1 MATYFSPSLGT
12 GIAAGSAQRA
22 DLMSK
27 LQSNHDTMVTAEK
40 ARIQY
45 MRDEEARRG
54 LMDQEYQTDGM
65 PKGQAPV
72 PVAGLPAQAP
82 AATVATTPV
91 PDASRNQYIA
101 RNVTPQV
108 APNQSNAESKRLASK
123 APPKPGIL
131 EQVAAVTTMPG
142 ALAVGPSQYM
152 TDADR
157 FAELKRLNPSATTGG
172 NESMAEARRVNA
184 NPVPAA
190 SARAPAVDAQS
201 AIGRVLGREGG
212 FVNDPNDRGGATNFG
227 ISSRAY
233 PNIDVSKLTKDQ
245 AAAIYKRDYW
255 DAINADS
262 LPANVRELAFDA
274 AVNHG
279 VKWTKDA
286 LAASGGDPAK
296 FLQMRRD
303 RYQSIVAADKTQA
316 KFLDGWMNRLNEFGQ
331 APMAQAPAAAPTQT
345 AGAPATTPTQTAA
358 APASAAPATMFSREN
373 IANTA
378 AQTGEELR
386 YAQMQLAEINRQL
399 KFAPD
404 RATAQQLADAANKL
418 RFGARNAIYRD
429 AAVRAASGNEDAM
442 ASLAQVA
449 GVQYALTPQ
458 GYVEAALEPTSGQY
472 RAVSQPMSRE
482 DFVNNLYSVAS
493 GAAAKQAELANAQ
506 AIKTRAEMQV
516 NQQKFGQDLQL
527 EVLKGEQA
535 LQKLIMEAKVNPKES
550 KITISSYDGKAY
562 VTNKDGVFMVEP
574 GRPVNGIP
582 TEPTLVPIPAS
593 AMPSY

>member
-1 MATYFSPSLGT
+1 
-12 GIAAGSAQRA
+12 
-22 DLMSK
+22 
-27 LQSNHDTMVTAEK
+27 
-40 ARIQY
+40 
-45 MRDEEARRG
+45 
-54 LMDQEYQTDGM
+54 
-65 PKGQAPV
+65 
-72 PVAGLPAQAP
+72 
-82 AATVATTPV
+82 
-91 PDASRNQYIA
+91 
-101 RNVTPQV
+101 
-108 APNQSNAESKRLASK
+108 
-123 APPKPGIL
+123 
-131 EQVAAVTTMPG
+131 
-142 ALAVGPSQYM
+142 
-152 TDADR
+152 
-157 FAELKRLNPSATTGG
+157 
-172 NESMAEARRVNA
+172 MAEARRVNA
-184 NPVPAA
+184 NQVPAA
-190 SARAPAVDAQS
+190 TEAAPRAVDAQS

-212 FVNDPNDRGGATNFG
+212 FVDDPVDRGGKTKFG
-227 ISSRAY
+227 ISQRAY
-233 PNIDVSKLTKDQ
+233 PKLDIANLTEQQ

-262 LPANVRELAFDA
+262 LPEGIRELAFDA
-274 AVNHG
+274 AVNQG
-279 VKWTKDA
+279 VQWTKDA

-316 KFLDGWMNRLNEFGQ
+316 KFLNGWMNRLNEFGQ
-331 APMAQAPAAAPTQT
+331 APMAQAPAAAPTQP

-404 RATAQQLADAANKL
+404 RATAQQLTDAANKL

-429 AAVRAASGNEDAM
+429 AAVRAASGDEDAM

-506 AIKTRAEMQV
+506 AIKTRGEMQV

-527 EVLKGEQA
+527 EILKGEQA
-535 LQKLIMEAKVNPKES
+535 LQKLIMEAKVTPKES

-582 TEPTLVPIPAS
+582 TEPTLIPIP
-593 AMPSY
+593 